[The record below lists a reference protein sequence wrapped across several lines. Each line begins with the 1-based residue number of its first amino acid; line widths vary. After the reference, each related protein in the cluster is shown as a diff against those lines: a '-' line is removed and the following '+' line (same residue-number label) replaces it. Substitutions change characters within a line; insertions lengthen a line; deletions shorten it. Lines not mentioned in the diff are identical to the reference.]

1 MPWVTTV
8 DYQLQYHSSRIPKT
22 CCKYYH
28 QNMTYCSSIITRAA
42 HVVEKYYLQSPLF
55 CCQHMYLGIERMYI
69 LGHRLSI
76 VIWVYFKPGNID
88 LVRITNY
95 TSAFS
100 VCHTVFLTCTNI
112 QVNYL
117 FPALSDFG
125 ILSCL
130 LIPIAFQI
138 FVLDASGQS
147 HIQVSSQIPVMQV
160 LLSSTYDCLL
170 IFVNC
175 SCCLQVLL
183 G

>member
-1 MPWVTTV
+1 MLLRNIFCSLLCFVV
-8 DYQLQYHSSRIPKT
+8 NT
-22 CCKYYH
+22 C
-28 QNMTYCSSIITRAA
+28 IW
-42 HVVEKYYLQSPLF
+42 
-55 CCQHMYLGIERMYI
+55 ERMYI

-76 VIWVYFKPGNID
+76 VIGVYFKPGNID

-95 TSAFS
+95 IRIFCMSHCVSYMYKYTGK
-100 VCHTVFLTCTNI
+100 
-112 QVNYL
+112 YL
-117 FPALSDFG
+117 FPTLSDLG

-147 HIQVSSQIPVMQV
+147 HIQVCLQIPVMQV
-160 LLSSTYDCLL
+160 LPSSTCDCLSIL
-170 IFVNC
+170 VVVNC

>member
-28 QNMTYCSSIITRAA
+28 QNLTYCSSIISRAA
-42 HVVEKYYLQSPLF
+42 HVVEKYILQSPLF
-55 CCQHMYLGIERMYI
+55 CCQQMYLGIERMYI

-95 TSAFS
+95 IRIFCMSHCVSYMYKYTGK
-100 VCHTVFLTCTNI
+100 
-112 QVNYL
+112 YL
-117 FPALSDFG
+117 FPTLSDLG
-125 ILSCL
+125 ILSYL

-147 HIQVSSQIPVMQV
+147 HLQVCLQIPVLQV
-160 LLSSTYDCLL
+160 LPSSTYDCLL
-170 IFVNC
+170 ILVNC